1 MLTLG
6 NPAESEH
13 VVLGY
18 SAEPQHVVFT
28 AACPL
33 PVAHPHPLAEPDLE
47 KSVRT
52 RDGKESSHT
61 NLTSVEGRSESG
73 SA

>member
-13 VVLGY
+13 VVLLGY

-33 PVAHPHPLAEPDLE
+33 PVAHPHPLAEPDSDI
-47 KSVRT
+47 KSERVLQEFR
-52 RDGKESSHT
+52 
-61 NLTSVEGRSESG
+61 V
-73 SA
+73 

>member
-18 SAEPQHVVFT
+18 SAEPQHVVLT

-33 PVAHPHPLAEPDLE
+33 PVAHPHPLAEPDLDKPVVVE
-47 KSVRT
+47 I
-52 RDGKESSHT
+52 ELSHT
-61 NLTSVEGRSESG
+61 GISSQIGTK
-73 SA
+73 